1 VISRLQQLSIRIK
14 VVCLGG
20 ISMKVN
26 QRTAVINAKEVPYT
40 YIENGSEIVCFM
52 FSGMGY
58 TYEKPILYY
67 STMTMLQNNYD
78 VVHIHYSYGQNIFE
92 LPLEE
97 ITTIISNEVNPIV
110 TKILAN
116 KQYEEKVFLGKSL
129 GTIPIIN
136 GFMKNNMFI
145 NSKLV
150 LLTPLLKFDSIS
162 ETLLTSNHS
171 AFITI
176 GEKDPHYIPD
186 KIQAI
191 ENKTNIK
198 IQKVSN
204 ANHSLDM
211 EPFDTLLSI
220 TALEEV
226 MRSLDEFLKE

>member
-1 VISRLQQLSIRIK
+1 
-14 VVCLGG
+14 
-20 ISMKVN
+20 MKVN
-26 QRTAVINAKEVPYT
+26 QRTIVINAKEVPYT
-40 YIENGSEIVCFM
+40 HIDNGSKFVCFM
-52 FSGMGY
+52 FYGMGY

-78 VVHIHYSYGQNIFE
+78 VVHMHYTYGQNIFK

-97 ITTIISNEVNPIV
+97 ITTIISDEINPIV
-110 TKILAN
+110 AEILAK

-129 GTIPIIN
+129 GTIPLIN
-136 GFMKNNMFI
+136 GFMKNNLFM
-145 NSKLV
+145 NSKMV
-150 LLTPLLKFDSIS
+150 LLTPLLKFDSIF

-176 GEKDPHYIPD
+176 GEKDPHYIMD

-198 IQKVSN
+198 IHKVPN

-211 EPFDTLLSI
+211 EPFDTLMSI

-226 MRSLDEFLKE
+226 MRSLGEFLKE

>member
-1 VISRLQQLSIRIK
+1 
-14 VVCLGG
+14 
-20 ISMKVN
+20 
-26 QRTAVINAKEVPYT
+26 
-40 YIENGSEIVCFM
+40 
-52 FSGMGY
+52 
-58 TYEKPILYY
+58 
-67 STMTMLQNNYD
+67 
-78 VVHIHYSYGQNIFE
+78 
-92 LPLEE
+92 
-97 ITTIISNEVNPIV
+97 
-110 TKILAN
+110 
-116 KQYEEKVFLGKSL
+116 
-129 GTIPIIN
+129 
-136 GFMKNNMFI
+136 MKNNMFI
-145 NSKLV
+145 NSKMV

>member
-1 VISRLQQLSIRIK
+1 
-14 VVCLGG
+14 
-20 ISMKVN
+20 MKVN
-26 QRTAVINAKEVPYT
+26 QRTVVINAKEVPYT
-40 YIENGSEIVCFM
+40 HIDNGSKIVCFM

-78 VVHIHYSYGQNIFE
+78 VVHIHYSFGQNIFK

-97 ITTIISNEVNPIV
+97 ITTIISDEISPIV
-110 TKILAN
+110 AEILAK

-129 GTIPIIN
+129 GTIPLIN
-136 GFMKNNMFI
+136 GFMKNNLFM
-145 NSKLV
+145 NSKMV
-150 LLTPLLKFDSIS
+150 LLTPLLKFDSIF

-176 GEKDPHYIPD
+176 GEKDPHYITD

-198 IQKVSN
+198 IHKVSN

-211 EPFDTLLSI
+211 EPFDTLMSI

-226 MRSLDEFLKE
+226 MRSLGEFLKE